1 MANVD
6 TTQHDEFFK
15 SKVLGHPAGLFVL
28 FFTEMWERFSF
39 YGMRVLLINFL
50 TMAVIG
56 SNPGWEW
63 TAENAGA
70 LFGTYA
76 GLLYLTPI
84 LGGVIADKFT
94 GYRWAVLIGCV
105 IMTAGHASMAFET
118 EFSLYMGLALL
129 VLGTGFFKPNITSI
143 ISEMYTYLPEK
154 KDGAYTIFYMGV
166 NAGAFFGMMLCGYLA
181 ERVGWSWGFGLAG
194 IFMLFGTV
202 QFLLA
207 KPLFGK
213 IGAPPVRQTKEEK
226 AAEVKDYKEN
236 KFTMVDK
243 VLIVVTAIIGL
254 LYLIND
260 PVSKIGEVN
269 LLPEEFFLSKDTLS
283 GPLVI
288 VLGGLLLF
296 LYLIITRIRRY
307 EKVIRDRMIAVII
320 FAFFTVLF
328 FIPFEQAAT
337 SMVIFARDYTDRV
350 LTGNSALIF
359 NIVNTL
365 LTIIPLMIITWV
377 LYLLNKKSFKKIP
390 GSNVVLALCFS
401 LVWGIVI
408 WMLARDFNTVSYEAQ
423 YAAVPVEQIANE
435 KGEYVYEAF
444 SNDEVSNASNND
456 NFKVGSLVAV
466 RLGEG
471 DYVSLDTVKNNK
483 VVVNYQEEREDL
495 HFALGNVKNA
505 DSTHFKLDV
514 TAVRSQQNFPI
525 YKKKGEAEADEK
537 TYLSAPFMSNNTNA
551 KLSLGAE
558 AAYLLD
564 APGSVKENSEVA
576 VQRDQK
582 SEIEPVRFA
591 YGEIVENA
599 NGEISVSI
607 DTVLVGK
614 QTIVYQPVSEAR
626 PLLSGEETMNKPLFF
641 STNEELKVGDNVATH
656 VELGKFVYLD
666 GEKENKLAE
675 DYVKAEK
682 SSKIIQASVSEI
694 KDNEV
699 EITVSWFS
707 ILNSFFIIAFASFFS
722 KWWESKYN
730 PSAAMKYSLGL
741 IVMGIGFAVLA
752 YGSSFIPQGTE
763 AGIVRVSMV
772 WLILAYF
779 FHTLGELFLSPV
791 GLSYVSK
798 LVPAR
803 MIALM
808 FGMWYLAIAI
818 GNKIAASM
826 GGMVDEIQE
835 EYSIS
840 FFFLIFT
847 IIPVV
852 AGVLIAVLNPLLK
865 KLMHGVK

>member
-1 MANVD
+1 
-6 TTQHDEFFK
+6 
-15 SKVLGHPAGLFVL
+15 
-28 FFTEMWERFSF
+28 
-39 YGMRVLLINFL
+39 
-50 TMAVIG
+50 

-105 IMTAGHASMAFET
+105 IMTAGHASMALET

-194 IFMLFGTV
+194 VFMLFGTV

-213 IGAPPVRQTKEEK
+213 IGAPPARQTKEEK

-236 KFTMVDK
+236 KFTSIDK
-243 VLIVVTAIIGL
+243 ILIVVTAIIGL

-260 PVSKIGEVN
+260 PVSKIGGLN
-269 LLPEEFFLSKDTLS
+269 LLPEEFLLSKDMIS

-288 VLGGLLLF
+288 TIIGVLLF
-296 LYLIITRIRRY
+296 LYLIITRIIRY
-307 EKVIRDRMIAVII
+307 EKVVRDRMIAVII

-359 NIVNTL
+359 NVVNTL

-377 LYLLNKKSFKKIP
+377 LYLLNKKTFKKIP
-390 GSNVVLALCFS
+390 GSNVVLAVCFS

-408 WMLARDFNTVSYEAQ
+408 WMLVQDFSTKSYDVQYQAVGVETVVDGQTVIEYE
-423 YAAVPVEQIANE
+423 PI
-435 KGEYVYEAF
+435 
-444 SNDEVSNASNND
+444 
-456 NFKVGSLVAV
+456 
-466 RLGEG
+466 
-471 DYVSLDTVKNNK
+471 
-483 VVVNYQEEREDL
+483 
-495 HFALGNVKNA
+495 
-505 DSTHFKLDV
+505 
-514 TAVRSQQNFPI
+514 TA
-525 YKKKGEAEADEK
+525 
-537 TYLSAPFMSNNTNA
+537 
-551 KLSLGAE
+551 
-558 AAYLLD
+558 
-564 APGSVKENSEVA
+564 
-576 VQRDQK
+576 
-582 SEIEPVRFA
+582 
-591 YGEIVENA
+591 
-599 NGEISVSI
+599 
-607 DTVLVGK
+607 
-614 QTIVYQPVSEAR
+614 AR
-626 PLLSGEETMNKPLFF
+626 PLQPGEVSETQILSL
-641 STNEELKVGDNVATH
+641 SSSSELKVGESVAAH
-656 VELGKFVYLD
+656 LELGKYRYLD
-666 GEKENKLAE
+666 EQTKNKLAI
-675 DYVKAEK
+675 DYSNEGIESQIVMGE
-682 SSKIIQASVSEI
+682 VFEV

-730 PSAAMKYSLGL
+730 PSAAMKYALGL
-741 IVMGIGFAVLA
+741 IVMGVGFAVLA

-763 AGIVRVSMV
+763 AGLVRVSMV
-772 WLILAYF
+772 WLVLAYF

-803 MIALM
+803 MIAMM

-835 EYSIS
+835 EHSLS
-840 FFFLIFT
+840 TFFLIFT

-852 AGVLIAVLNPLLK
+852 AGVLIALLNPLLK